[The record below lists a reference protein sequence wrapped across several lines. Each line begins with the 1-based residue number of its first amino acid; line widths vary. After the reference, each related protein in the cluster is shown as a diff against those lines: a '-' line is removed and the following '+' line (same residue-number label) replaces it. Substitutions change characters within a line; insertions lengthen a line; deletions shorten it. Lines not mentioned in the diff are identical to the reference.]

1 MANNKNYVVFYNE
14 SKEIVGYREH
24 HFDWEEGDTITTNG
38 VKTTIF
44 AIFRG
49 TEKNLRAASDMIKTI
64 NQYMPKYKQ
73 VSILNE
79 GVRLTGDV
87 FDDMINV
94 MMNSHLET
102 IQTRKCVWKNFDAML
117 DFVEHVVNEV
127 MD

>member
-1 MANNKNYVVFYNE
+1 MANNKNYIVFYNE

-94 MMNSHLET
+94 MMNSPLET
-102 IQTRKCVWKNFDAML
+102 IQTRKRVWKNFDAML

>member
-1 MANNKNYVVFYNE
+1 MANNKNYIVFYNE

-102 IQTRKCVWKNFDAML
+102 IQTRKRVWKNFDAML

>member
-49 TEKNLRAASDMIKTI
+49 TEKNLRAASDMIK
-64 NQYMPKYKQ
+64 NHQ
-73 VSILNE
+73 SIY
-79 GVRLTGDV
+79 
-87 FDDMINV
+87 
-94 MMNSHLET
+94 
-102 IQTRKCVWKNFDAML
+102 A
-117 DFVEHVVNEV
+117 EV
-127 MD
+127 QAGIYIE

>member
-1 MANNKNYVVFYNE
+1 MANNKNYIVFYNE

-24 HFDWEEGDTITTNG
+24 LFDWEEGDTITTNG

-102 IQTRKCVWKNFDAML
+102 IQTRKRVWKNFDAML

>member
-1 MANNKNYVVFYNE
+1 MANNKNYIVFYNE

-102 IQTRKCVWKNFDAML
+102 IQSRKRVWKNFDAML

>member
-24 HFDWEEGDTITTNG
+24 HFDWEDGDTITTNG

-102 IQTRKCVWKNFDAML
+102 IQTRKRVWKNFDAML

>member
-1 MANNKNYVVFYNE
+1 MANNKNYIVFYNE

-24 HFDWEEGDTITTNG
+24 HFDWEEGDTITANG

-94 MMNSHLET
+94 MMNSHLDT
-102 IQTRKCVWKNFDAML
+102 IQTRKRVWKNFDAML

>member
-24 HFDWEEGDTITTNG
+24 HFDWEEGDTITTNV

-102 IQTRKCVWKNFDAML
+102 IQTRKRVWKNFDAML

>member
-24 HFDWEEGDTITTNG
+24 HFDWEKGDTITTNG

-102 IQTRKCVWKNFDAML
+102 IQTRKRVWKNFDAML

>member
-49 TEKNLRAASDMIKTI
+49 TEKNLRTASDMIKTI

-102 IQTRKCVWKNFDAML
+102 IQTRKRVWKNFDAML

>member
-79 GVRLTGDV
+79 GGRLTGDV

-102 IQTRKCVWKNFDAML
+102 IQTRKRVWKNFDAML

>member
-1 MANNKNYVVFYNE
+1 MANNKNYIVFYNE

-94 MMNSHLET
+94 MMSSHLET
-102 IQTRKCVWKNFDAML
+102 IQTRKRVWKNFDAML

>member
-102 IQTRKCVWKNFDAML
+102 IQTRKRIWKNFDAML

>member
-1 MANNKNYVVFYNE
+1 MANNKNYIVFYNE

-49 TEKNLRAASDMIKTI
+49 TEKNLRAASDMTKTI

-94 MMNSHLET
+94 MMNSHLDT
-102 IQTRKCVWKNFDAML
+102 IQTRKRVWKNFDAML

>member
-1 MANNKNYVVFYNE
+1 MANKKNYVVFYNE

-102 IQTRKCVWKNFDAML
+102 IQTRKRVWKNFDAML

>member
-1 MANNKNYVVFYNE
+1 MANNKNYIVFYNE

-102 IQTRKCVWKNFDAML
+102 IQTRKRVWKNLDAML
-117 DFVEHVVNEV
+117 DFVEHVINEV

>member
-79 GVRLTGDV
+79 GIRLTGDV

-102 IQTRKCVWKNFDAML
+102 IQTRKRVWKNFDAML

>member
-102 IQTRKCVWKNFDAML
+102 IQTRKRVWKNFDAIL

>member
-87 FDDMINV
+87 FDDIINV

-102 IQTRKCVWKNFDAML
+102 IQTRKRVWKNFDAML

>member
-1 MANNKNYVVFYNE
+1 MANNKNYIVFYNE

-102 IQTRKCVWKNFDAML
+102 IQTRKRVWKNFDAIL

>member
-64 NQYMPKYKQ
+64 NQYTPKYKQ

-102 IQTRKCVWKNFDAML
+102 IQTRKRVWKNFDAML
-117 DFVEHVVNEV
+117 DFVEHVINEV

>member
-1 MANNKNYVVFYNE
+1 MANNKNYIVFYNE

-79 GVRLTGDV
+79 GGRLTGDV

-102 IQTRKCVWKNFDAML
+102 IQTRKRVWKNFDAML

>member
-94 MMNSHLET
+94 MMNSHLDT
-102 IQTRKCVWKNFDAML
+102 IQTRKRVWKNFDAML

>member
-64 NQYMPKYKQ
+64 NKYMPKYKQ

-102 IQTRKCVWKNFDAML
+102 IQTRKRVWKNFDAML

>member
-64 NQYMPKYKQ
+64 NKYMPKYKQ

-79 GVRLTGDV
+79 GGRLTGDV

-102 IQTRKCVWKNFDAML
+102 IQTRKRVWKNFDAML

>member
-1 MANNKNYVVFYNE
+1 MANNKNYIVFYNE

-94 MMNSHLET
+94 MRNSHLET
-102 IQTRKCVWKNFDAML
+102 IQTRKRVWKNFDAML

>member
-1 MANNKNYVVFYNE
+1 MANNKNYIVFYNE

-102 IQTRKCVWKNFDAML
+102 IQTRKRVWKNLMPCSTL
-117 DFVEHVVNEV
+117 
-127 MD
+127 

>member
-1 MANNKNYVVFYNE
+1 MANNKNYIVFYNE

-102 IQTRKCVWKNFDAML
+102 IQTKKRVWKNFDAML

>member
-24 HFDWEEGDTITTNG
+24 YFDWEEGDTITTNG

-102 IQTRKCVWKNFDAML
+102 IQTRKRVWKNFDAML

>member
-64 NQYMPKYKQ
+64 NRYMPKYKQ

-102 IQTRKCVWKNFDAML
+102 IQTRKRVWKNFDAML

>member
-44 AIFRG
+44 AIFRS

-102 IQTRKCVWKNFDAML
+102 IQTRKRVWKNFDAML

>member
-24 HFDWEEGDTITTNG
+24 HFDWEEGNTITTNG

-102 IQTRKCVWKNFDAML
+102 IQTRKRVWKNFDAML

>member
-1 MANNKNYVVFYNE
+1 MANNKNYIVFYNE

-79 GVRLTGDV
+79 GVRLSGDV

-102 IQTRKCVWKNFDAML
+102 IQTRKRVWKNFDAML

>member
-1 MANNKNYVVFYNE
+1 MAYNKNYIVFYNE
-14 SKEIVGYREH
+14 SKEIVGYCEH

-102 IQTRKCVWKNFDAML
+102 IQTRKRVWKNFDAML

>member
-1 MANNKNYVVFYNE
+1 MANNKNYIVFYNE

-24 HFDWEEGDTITTNG
+24 HFDWGEGDTITTNG

-102 IQTRKCVWKNFDAML
+102 IQTRKRVWKNFDAML

>member
-102 IQTRKCVWKNFDAML
+102 IQTRKRVWKNFDAML
-117 DFVEHVVNEV
+117 DYVEHVVNEV

>member
-102 IQTRKCVWKNFDAML
+102 IQTRKRVWKNFDAML

>member
-102 IQTRKCVWKNFDAML
+102 IQTRKRVWKNFDAML
-117 DFVEHVVNEV
+117 DFVEHMVNEV